1 MLGGVSI
8 VPEEEIMGSMQKVG
22 KAAAITSVA
31 ALAAIGALVVV
42 STIYGLCLECGMAGG
57 DHGYRSDPRSGD
69 PR

>member
-1 MLGGVSI
+1 MS
-8 VPEEEIMGSMQKVG
+8 SMRRVG

>member
-1 MLGGVSI
+1 MS
-8 VPEEEIMGSMQKVG
+8 SMRRVG
-22 KAAAITSVA
+22 KAMAIASTV
-31 ALAAIGALVVV
+31 ALATIGALVVV

>member
-22 KAAAITSVA
+22 KAVAITSTV

-42 STIYGLCLECGMAGG
+42 SLIYGLCLECGVIGG
-57 DHGYRSDPRSGD
+57 DHGYGD
-69 PR
+69 NPH

>member
-1 MLGGVSI
+1 MS
-8 VPEEEIMGSMQKVG
+8 SMRRVG
-22 KAAAITSVA
+22 KAMAITSVA

>member
-1 MLGGVSI
+1 MS
-8 VPEEEIMGSMQKVG
+8 SMRRVG

-31 ALAAIGALVVV
+31 ALAVIGALVVV

>member
-1 MLGGVSI
+1 MKSGVR
-8 VPEEEIMGSMQKVG
+8 KFG
-22 KAAAITSVA
+22 KAAAITSVV
-31 ALAAIGALVVV
+31 ALASIGALVVV

>member
-1 MLGGVSI
+1 MKSGVC
-8 VPEEEIMGSMQKVG
+8 KFG

-31 ALAAIGALVVV
+31 ALASVGALVVV
-42 STIYGLCLECGMAGG
+42 SLIYGLCLECGMAGG